1 MRVLVLGGTRFIGRA
16 IVEHLAQRGDEVT
29 VVHRGQWEPPDL
41 PDVRHLHIARADWP
55 AHAAE
60 LQATQPDAVIDCM
73 ALFRADVQ
81 AALAALPD
89 THLVVIS
96 SQDVYRAFA
105 SLEHGGATDAV
116 PITEA
121 APVREDRYP
130 YRGVMKGFDDY
141 SKLDVEEDYLARRA
155 CVLRLPAV
163 YGEHDGQRRE
173 DFILRRLQAGRSRI
187 PVGQGGLLWTRAYV
201 RDIARGTV
209 QAAADPSTAGEIFNL
224 GEESSWTVRQWAA
237 KIIEA
242 ADSSA
247 ELVAVPDSSLPPDM
261 QLTGGEIAQ
270 HVLVSS
276 AKARTWFGYTDT
288 DPMVALRAS
297 VAWHMKNPPENP
309 DADFSADDAAL
320 AVVARPELGADLR
333 TATEAAEGTTA

>member
-29 VVHRGQWEPPDL
+29 VVHRGNSEPPDL
-41 PDVRHLHIARADWP
+41 PEVRHLHIARSDWL
-55 AHAAE
+55 AHASE
-60 LQATQPDAVIDCM
+60 LRATQPDAVIDCM
-73 ALFRADVQ
+73 ALSRPDVQ
-81 AALAALPD
+81 AALGALPD

-105 SLEHGGATDAV
+105 SLQNGIETDAV
-116 PITEA
+116 PITEG
-121 APVREDRYP
+121 APARDDRYP
-130 YRGVMKGFDDY
+130 YRDTIEALRDY
-141 SKLDVEEDYLARRA
+141 SKLDVEEEYATRGA
-155 CVLRLPAV
+155 AALRLPAV

-173 DFILRRLQAGRSRI
+173 DFILRRLRANRPKIPAG
-187 PVGQGGLLWTRAYV
+187 PGGLLWTRAYV

-209 QAAADPSTAGEIFNL
+209 LAALDPSTSGEIFNL

-242 ADSSA
+242 AGGGA
-247 ELVAVPDSSLPPDM
+247 ELVAVPDESLPPDL
-261 QLTGGEIAQ
+261 QLTGSSIGQ

-276 AKARTWFGYTDT
+276 TKARSWFGYTDT

-297 VAWHMKNPPENP
+297 VAWHLSNPPVAA
-309 DADFSADDAAL
+309 DADFTADDEA
-320 AVVARPELGADLR
+320 LGA
-333 TATEAAEGTTA
+333 AAR